1 MERAAGLSPGA
12 VAVLPLAIECRD
24 LRHVQHEVPR
34 PAKGNWC
41 RAGEHAG
48 TMGVVDEIEADEAP
62 EYGAAQ
68 PLRRQRRCGTKT
80 AFPGQR
86 TLPVGRKIRSQARKE
101 DCCPIGA
108 VLATSSRV

>member
-1 MERAAGLSPGA
+1 
-12 VAVLPLAIECRD
+12 
-24 LRHVQHEVPR
+24 
-34 PAKGNWC
+34 
-41 RAGEHAG
+41 
-48 TMGVVDEIEADEAP
+48 
-62 EYGAAQ
+62 
-68 PLRRQRRCGTKT
+68 LRRQRRCGTKT